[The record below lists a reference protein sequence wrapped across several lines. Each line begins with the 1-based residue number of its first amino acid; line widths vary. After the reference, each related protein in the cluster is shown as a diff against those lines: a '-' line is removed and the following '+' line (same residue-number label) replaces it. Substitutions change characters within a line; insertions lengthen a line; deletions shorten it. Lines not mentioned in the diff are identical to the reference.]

1 MQTILGIDK
10 SEGYR
15 VEEATS
21 FLRSN
26 GYLVVKKDLVDKST
40 VKNASELVDLFYA
53 LLQYHNTG
61 RRIHYSKSNK
71 LDFKLAKDLIKS
83 RQEISGDK
91 KGGLMESAAIVR
103 CVVENESLFMFK
115 EPLSSFSC
123 FGTDTMKWVV
133 DKAISIINSENY
145 EAEKRD
151 RILYMESLQKKQESE
166 ASQEV
171 ASRIEDL
178 KGMLED

>member
-1 MQTILGIDK
+1 MQTILGIDR
-10 SEGYR
+10 SEGGR
-15 VEEATS
+15 IEEAVS
-21 FLRSN
+21 LLRSN
-26 GYLVVKKDLVDKST
+26 GYLVIKKDPIDKSS

-53 LLQYHNTG
+53 LLQYHNTS
-61 RRIHYSKSNK
+61 RKLHYSKSNK
-71 LDFKLAKDLIKS
+71 LDFKLAKNLIKS

-91 KGGLMESAAIVR
+91 KTGLMESAAIVR

-133 DKAISIINSENY
+133 DRAISIINNENY

-151 RILYMESLQKKQESE
+151 RILYMESLQRKQERE

-171 ASRIEDL
+171 ATKIEDL